1 MAGSAGF
8 PPVEVALSR
17 PTSECG
23 TDLPPTT
30 STAAAGMAVAVP
42 LHALALS
49 TDTTTASTTAAAAVA
64 SAAIAS
70 FAAAALASALATTV
84 MATTARGC
92 DRQGH
97 SLGGIRG
104 ILLSA
109 DALPTPTTDASEV
122 APDKRDFAKRRR
134 AAGHRRHRHGDPP
147 PLGLSRLTC
156 PLRWARPA
164 VTAKMRHHQRL
175 QGHALRRCSAGVER
189 DCRISVLWTP
199 PATQTC
205 TVVHV

>member
-1 MAGSAGF
+1 MVSRPRRWTLSRSAY
-8 PPVEVALSR
+8 VALHCTCWRRHCSTCKVGSEVCLVGEKSCQACSVVMVGGGWEAGGWAAYERCRCVSDSWGVRLRWRKDGPRASILAR
-17 PTSECG
+17 PEEYSN
-23 TDLPPTT
+23 
-30 STAAAGMAVAVP
+30 
-42 LHALALS
+42 
-49 TDTTTASTTAAAAVA
+49 
-64 SAAIAS
+64 
-70 FAAAALASALATTV
+70 
-84 MATTARGC
+84 
-92 DRQGH
+92 
-97 SLGGIRG
+97 RG

>member
-1 MAGSAGF
+1 MYSTSSA
-8 PPVEVALSR
+8 SH
-17 PTSECG
+17 
-23 TDLPPTT
+23 LPPTWHRPRPHLPPT
-30 STAAAGMAVAVP
+30 WHRP
-42 LHALALS
+42 RPQREALNNGTQALS
-49 TDTTTASTTAAAAVA
+49 NSTSPNPTA
-64 SAAIAS
+64 
-70 FAAAALASALATTV
+70 
-84 MATTARGC
+84 
-92 DRQGH
+92 H
-97 SLGGIRG
+97 SKLEIRG

>member
-84 MATTARGC
+84 MATTATRGC

-97 SLGGIRG
+97 SLGGI
-104 ILLSA
+104 
-109 DALPTPTTDASEV
+109 TSECWRSRPV
-122 APDKRDFAKRRR
+122 APPQL
-134 AAGHRRHRHGDPP
+134 PP
-147 PLGLSRLTC
+147 PPPPPPPPAPAP
-156 PLRWARPA
+156 PLPPPPAAQQDARP
-164 VTAKMRHHQRL
+164 TAFWRF
-175 QGHALRRCSAGVER
+175 
-189 DCRISVLWTP
+189 ISRVPRQDATLVLVKLCGTH
-199 PATQTC
+199 
-205 TVVHV
+205 VHVRTAWYLFKRNSPPQQASSSTTPRLGQ

>member
-1 MAGSAGF
+1 MGPFDQALCGPHSPSSRGQTW
-8 PPVEVALSR
+8 VVALLRGGLRYTPR
-17 PTSECG
+17 PI
-23 TDLPPTT
+23 
-30 STAAAGMAVAVP
+30 VAESVVFRLNERP
-42 LHALALS
+42 
-49 TDTTTASTTAAAAVA
+49 
-64 SAAIAS
+64 
-70 FAAAALASALATTV
+70 
-84 MATTARGC
+84 
-92 DRQGH
+92 
-97 SLGGIRG
+97 IRG

>member
-1 MAGSAGF
+1 LAGSAGF

-92 DRQGH
+92 DRQ
-97 SLGGIRG
+97 GIRG